1 MRTNDDEDR
10 PNKADGEPEEQIG
23 HCDHSDVPEEQCSSE
38 GETELKQPE
47 ANQVQPL
54 GDKGSRNP
62 GRRINTGLSSLIWPD
77 IQAKIRLFDLLQT
90 GPAESV
96 LRSLVRPSLFD
107 PLRLT
112 NAFPPLFSGINQRLA
127 KSFDALDLLPPSL
140 TSGLFPRVSLGI
152 LDGLL
157 SPFDQIL
164 RPFPAFVHPKAGLA
178 KELGWVVHH
187 TLPLTL
193 LDNANEDDLD
203 EAIMTY
209 YRENWFDVRKKI
221 ELDTGQSIVD
231 LDSREIMIQAL
242 EAHESGLYRLVSR
255 SLLTEIERTIRVQL
269 RGKLVEKGVNIKET
283 ILNEVDDLPSAAFHD
298 LTSGISQFDTLEN
311 HLYENIR
318 DENDRSQFE
327 ESHIPNRHAAIH
339 GLVPYSSE
347 KSSLNSIFIT
357 DFVFHIITQV
367 KKERIK
373 AAAEILTGYILSVE
387 SDEQET
393 RPQ

>member
-10 PNKADGEPEEQIG
+10 PSKADGEPEEQIG
-23 HCDHSDVPEEQCSSE
+23 HCDHPDVPEEQCSSE

-54 GDKGSRNP
+54 GDKRSRNT

-77 IQAKIRLFDLLQT
+77 IQAKIRLFDFLQP

-112 NAFPPLFSGINQRLA
+112 DAFPPLFTEINQRLA
-127 KSFDALDLLPPSL
+127 KSFDALDLLPSSL
-140 TSGLFPRVSLGI
+140 TLGPFPRVSLGI

-157 SPFDQIL
+157 SPFDQIF
-164 RPFPAFVHPKAGLA
+164 RPFPALVHPKARLA

-193 LDNANEDDLD
+193 LDKANEDDLD
-203 EAIMTY
+203 EEIMTY

-221 ELDTGQSIVD
+221 ELDTEQSMVD
-231 LDSREIMIQAL
+231 LDSREIMIQAAQ
-242 EAHESGLYRLVSR
+242 AHESGLYRLVSR
-255 SLLTEIERTIRVQL
+255 SLLTEIERTIRIQL
-269 RGKLVEKGVNIKET
+269 RGTLVEQGLNIKET
-283 ILNEVDDLPSAAFHD
+283 ILNEADDLPSSAFHD
-298 LTSGISQFDTLEN
+298 LTSELSQFDTLEN

-318 DENDRSQFE
+318 NENDRSQFE
-327 ESHIPNRHAAIH
+327 ESPIPNRHAAIH

-367 KKERIK
+367 KRERIT
-373 AAAEILTGYILSVE
+373 AAADILTGYILSLE
-387 SDEQET
+387 SDEQES

>member
-1 MRTNDDEDR
+1 M
-10 PNKADGEPEEQIG
+10 
-23 HCDHSDVPEEQCSSE
+23 
-38 GETELKQPE
+38 
-47 ANQVQPL
+47 
-54 GDKGSRNP
+54 
-62 GRRINTGLSSLIWPD
+62 
-77 IQAKIRLFDLLQT
+77 
-90 GPAESV
+90 
-96 LRSLVRPSLFD
+96 PSLFD
-107 PLRLT
+107 TLRLT
-112 NAFPPLFSGINQRLA
+112 NAFPSLFSGINQRLA
-127 KSFDALDLLPPSL
+127 KSFGTLDLLPPSL
-140 TSGLFPRVSLGI
+140 TLGAFPRVSLGI

-164 RPFPAFVHPKAGLA
+164 RHFPAFVHPEARLA

-187 TLPLTL
+187 TLPFTL

-298 LTSGISQFDTLEN
+298 LTSDISQFDTLEN